1 MSDDKGLIWDKKGF
15 KNAPSPKDN
24 RRGRAKADEE
34 LIKQTDI
41 SGQVS
46 VTKEES
52 GLTGYRPTI
61 KDDKKKG
68 ARVSTSLVS
77 QTLPKT
83 EEEELPIIQMLEREQ
98 SLKKALIENNLSEIG
113 ANLTCG
119 EWQALIAIPELLEA
133 DGAYTRADEEFKAT
147 GKIREQ
153 DIVVSLQDFLQAY
166 GETKQLSSRKK
177 IETGGGYQV
186 GDALSDL
193 QSLTKP
199 VAQVWSWTYTDA
211 SGKKHKHAEKIV
223 GGLVSQ
229 IGIGYKDL
237 TTGEFTQLNKDDLDI
252 DEALL
257 SKAKYIRIQPSRIFF
272 SRSFLNLPKGA
283 LDDLRTYLKTQPRS
297 RKITE
302 THYNMAMILAVEAHD
317 KHSKIDKS
325 YETLL
330 ANSGQKKDIKTHNK
344 KRAERRVNK
353 VLDDYEAIG
362 VVKSHRVYQHGYKGK
377 RYEIEIDDKKI
388 RGEQDEDTPDK
399 KTKQIKK

>member
-1 MSDDKGLIWDKKGF
+1 M
-15 KNAPSPKDN
+15 
-24 RRGRAKADEE
+24 
-34 LIKQTDI
+34 
-41 SGQVS
+41 
-46 VTKEES
+46 
-52 GLTGYRPTI
+52 
-61 KDDKKKG
+61 
-68 ARVSTSLVS
+68 
-77 QTLPKT
+77 
-83 EEEELPIIQMLEREQ
+83 
-98 SLKKALIENNLSEIG
+98 
-113 ANLTCG
+113 
-119 EWQALIAIPELLEA
+119 IA
-133 DGAYTRADEEFKAT
+133 GEEFKTT

-211 SGKKHKHAEKIV
+211 NGKKHKHAEKIV

-283 LDDLRTYLKTQPRS
+283 LDDLRAYLKTQPRS